1 MKKLISVLL
10 AMVLCLSAIAAIA
23 APFSPGMSSL
33 AKVEFETAEPAD
45 AAFFIKV
52 IDYDELDEDD
62 QELVAA
68 EIEKLNE
75 AKDVVEYFGEIKDA
89 DGNVIDLKEFLG
101 AEEEDELTVN
111 EFAKIV
117 AENYDEKY
125 GDVTVTLTFAT
136 PYDAEKEP
144 KVCVLIGVVTTYI
157 DGTQNVEWKPFD
169 GEVQEDGSVKIVMK
183 PEDVKAIEG
192 ETALIAVVSKVVEE
206 EEK

>member
-10 AMVLCLSAIAAIA
+10 AMVLCLSAFAATA
-23 APFSPGMSSL
+23 ALYSPGVSAL
-33 AKVEFETAEPAD
+33 AKVEVETAVPAD
-45 AAFFIKV
+45 DDFAVEVPA
-52 IDYDELDEDD
+52 YEELDEND
-62 QELVAA
+62 QALVAA
-68 EIEKLNE
+68 EIEKLNA
-75 AKDVVEYFGEIKDA
+75 AKDVAEYFGAVKDA
-89 DGNVIDLKEFLG
+89 EGNEVDLAAALE
-101 AEEEDELTVN
+101 AENLVVS
-111 EFAKIV
+111 EFAELKV
-117 AENYDEKY
+117 EGYKEEY

-144 KVCVLIGVVTTYI
+144 TVAVLIGVVTTYI